1 MADAFGQKIAFGF
14 GGAPISRMELPKVAK
29 PPKIA
34 AQHVDNFSE
43 FNLGKKAPQPKI
55 NKIQGQTFRT

>member
-1 MADAFGQKIAFGF
+1 MADAFGQKIALGL
-14 GGAPISRMELPKVAK
+14 GGGPLSRMELPKAVK

-34 AQHVDNFSE
+34 AQHVTNFSE

-55 NKIQGQTFRT
+55 KKIQGQTFRT

>member
-1 MADAFGQKIAFGF
+1 MADAFGQKISVGL
-14 GGAPISRMELPKVAK
+14 GGAPTSRMEFPKIAK

-34 AQHVDNFSE
+34 AQHVENFSE

-55 NKIQGQTFRT
+55 KKIHGQTFRT

>member
-1 MADAFGQKIAFGF
+1 MASAFGQKITLGL
-14 GGAPISRMELPKVAK
+14 GNAPLSRMELPKVAK

-34 AQHVDNFSE
+34 AAHVDNFSE

-55 NKIQGQTFRT
+55 KKIQGQTFRT